1 MVSVWSTAWLHRNL
15 TEQKVQK
22 RNRSRT
28 LIDYLEIYFAPPPPP
43 PPPPCTDQLSQL
55 YMIFLPCTIVRVVLV
70 SHVYSVQLYITD
82 NQMMYSTLVM
92 MTKLTFKAA
101 SKAALSS
108 VIIKMQYLKGQFQL
122 VPKLHNNLSSI

>member
-43 PPPPCTDQLSQL
+43 PPPVHRSTL
-55 YMIFLPCTIVRVVLV
+55 TIVHDIFTMYNCQSGTGKSRIFC
-70 SHVYSVQLYITD
+70 SVIHKD